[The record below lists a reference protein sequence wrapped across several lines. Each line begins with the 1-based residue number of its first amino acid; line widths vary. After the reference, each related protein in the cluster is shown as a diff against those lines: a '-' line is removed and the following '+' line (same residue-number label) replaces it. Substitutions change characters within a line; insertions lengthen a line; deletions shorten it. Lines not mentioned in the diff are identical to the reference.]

1 VAVAGPATLRSVRD
15 GRYAAIVAL
24 ALAACALL
32 AALAL
37 APSAGATLTA
47 SVDAGGLALTD
58 AAGTA
63 DDVTLSTNKTGV
75 FVALADHAD
84 ALGPV
89 CPLVSPKF
97 HGFQCELAP
106 VVRIDAGAGDDRIDA
121 ARLTTP
127 LQATLG
133 SGSDVLVAGSANDTI
148 ADLADGV
155 RDVVDCG
162 AGQDAVEGMAD
173 PNDELAATCE
183 TAQRS
188 FEPAKLPKTL
198 TVSPTST
205 VTVAIGRADVPLRFV
220 ATLATAP
227 PKGSTKKGKSIASTT
242 LSQSTGPVKL
252 SFKLARLSTGFL
264 SRRPD
269 VRIQID
275 VAAVAAD
282 GRRYPLSLHSGAP
295 GSRPEAIGLHDNQL
309 RLKIPARL
317 RHPHGH

>member
-1 VAVAGPATLRSVRD
+1 VIRD

-24 ALAACALL
+24 VLGACALL

-37 APSAGATLTA
+37 APSAGAALKA
-47 SVDAGGLALTD
+47 SVDAGGLVLTD
-58 AAGTA
+58 ADGTA
-63 DDVTLSTNKTGV
+63 DDVTLSTNKSGL
-75 FVALADHAD
+75 FVALHDHS
-84 ALGPV
+84 ALDPV

-97 HGFQCELAP
+97 HGFQCEPAP
-106 VVRIDAGAGDDRIDA
+106 LVRIDAGAGDDRIDA
-121 ARLTTP
+121 TRLTTP
-127 LQATLG
+127 LQVTLG
-133 SGSDVLVAGSANDTI
+133 SGSDVLEAGSANDMI
-148 ADLADGV
+148 ATVADGE

-162 AGQDAVEGMAD
+162 GGQDVVDGLAD

-188 FEPAKLPKTL
+188 FEPAKLPKSL

-205 VTVAIGRADVPLRFV
+205 VTVAIGRADVPLGFV

-242 LSQSTGPVKL
+242 VAQGTGPVKL
-252 SFKLARLSTGFL
+252 RFKLARLSKGFL

-269 VRIQID
+269 VRVAVD
-275 VAAVAAD
+275 VTAIAAD
-282 GRRYPLSLHSGAP
+282 GRRYPLSLHSRSP

>member
-1 VAVAGPATLRSVRD
+1 VIRD

-24 ALAACALL
+24 VLAACALL

-37 APSAGATLTA
+37 APSAGATLKA
-47 SVDAGGLALTD
+47 SVDAGGLVLTD
-58 AAGTA
+58 ADGTP
-63 DDVTLSTNKTGV
+63 DDVTLSTNKAGL
-75 FVALADHAD
+75 FVALDDHND

-106 VVRIDAGAGDDRIDA
+106 LVRIDAGAGDDRIDA
-121 ARLTTP
+121 TRLTTP

-133 SGSDVLVAGSANDTI
+133 PGSDVLEAGSANDTI
-148 ADLADGV
+148 ATVADGR

-162 AGQDAVEGMAD
+162 GGQDVVDGLAD

-188 FEPAKLPKTL
+188 FAPAKLPKAL

-205 VTVAIGRADVPLRFV
+205 VTVAIGRADVPLGFV

-227 PKGSTKKGKSIASTT
+227 PKGSTKKGTSIASTT
-242 LSQSTGPVKL
+242 VARGTGPVKL
-252 SFKLARLSTGFL
+252 RFKLARLSTGFL

-269 VRIQID
+269 VRVQID
-275 VAAVAAD
+275 VTAIAAD
-282 GRRYPLSLHSGAP
+282 GRRYPLSLHSRSP
-295 GSRPEAIGLHDNQL
+295 GSRPETIGLHDNQL